1 MHDPMDESQLWKH
14 EQCSTARIS
23 HKLTV
28 NIHNKPYRHSYVQS
42 VYTHYTHTYIHTHDP
57 KHNINIRFH
66 TRLFKQIIK
75 PHTYIKKNKYI
86 LIQIHA
92 ATQQQ
97 EEPYATIK
105 LREARCA
112 KKRTK

>member
-28 NIHNKPYRHSYVQS
+28 NIHNKPSTHFHVQS
-42 VYTHYTHTYIHTHDP
+42 VHALHAHIHTYTHIHDP

-66 TRLFKQIIK
+66 TRPRLFKQIIK
-75 PHTYIKKNKYI
+75 THAYIKKNKYI

-92 ATQQQ
+92 ATQQR

-105 LREARCA
+105 LREARFC
-112 KKRTK
+112 